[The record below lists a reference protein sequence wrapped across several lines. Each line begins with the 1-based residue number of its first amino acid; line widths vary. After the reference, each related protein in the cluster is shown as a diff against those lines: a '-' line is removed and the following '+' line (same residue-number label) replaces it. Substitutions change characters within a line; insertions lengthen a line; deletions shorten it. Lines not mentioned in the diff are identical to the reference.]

1 MMTSDGAIYLGLIL
15 LVLVLLLLV
24 ALVRRRNRIR
34 MLQSLLQSFDKPML
48 LYDCRGKLAYCSP
61 GLVLFGRQNKQA
73 LAAPPAKPSQG
84 QAVNGEM
91 VIDFNRYR
99 FIAKLLE
106 YKPGTFGTL
115 VLLEYQGSEIKR
127 KP

>member
-1 MMTSDGAIYLGLIL
+1 MMISDGTLYLGLIL

-24 ALVRRRNRIR
+24 ALVRRQNRVR

-48 LYDCRGKLAYCSP
+48 LYDSHGKLAYCSP
-61 GLVLFGRQNKQA
+61 GLVLFGRQNKQI
-73 LAAPPAKPSQG
+73 LADPPAKPSQG
-84 QAVNGEM
+84 QSINGEM

-99 FIAKLLE
+99 FVAKLLE
-106 YKPGTFGTL
+106 YKPSTFGTL

-127 KP
+127 KS

>member
-1 MMTSDGAIYLGLIL
+1 MTPDTVDYLCLTL
-15 LVLVLLLLV
+15 FVLALLLLM
-24 ALVRRRNRIR
+24 ALIRRQNRVR

-48 LYDCRGKLAYCSP
+48 LYDSRGKLAYCSP
-61 GLVLFGRQNKQA
+61 GLVLFEKQKNQA
-73 LAAPPAKPSQG
+73 LAAPPARPAQG

-99 FIAKLLE
+99 FVAKLLE

-115 VLLEYQGSEIKR
+115 VLLEYQGSKIKQ